1 MTTHMAHHFGTW
13 LSYGGTARM
22 VLAIVLLVS
31 AGGIAYAGI
40 RLPLPAWP
48 PRPSEKARAVMLVTW
63 LFAIAVLLVCVAAY
77 VKQMRQEHL
86 YHTPAADP
94 ITPVT
99 FIGVGVVFFIIVVS
113 NSSGGRVA
121 LTSAVA
127 GALAAPMI
135 FEFPFDLIV
144 MARTYPPIPPD
155 PALYRAL
162 FFVPLFCV
170 EFTTLALLTL
180 SPMVRLCRPAFFLFA
195 SMLGIFAVWGLSGF
209 AYPSTPLPIALNVMS
224 KLLAFAV
231 ALSLF
236 FPQRARASAQRSEL
250 VIDGVLAPVRGVE
263 PGRQTERREDLGVLE
278 HRIPADALGRD
289 REDLERVQLVSA
301 TDAPIGGE
309 PGLAVGGYRL
319 QTPVR
324 SGLPEDPVHEQAVVA
339 GAGEP
344 VEHRRHLHEHI
355 LGE

>member
-1 MTTHMAHHFGTW
+1 MTTHMAHHYGTW

-22 VLAIVLLVS
+22 VLAIVLLAA

-48 PRPSEKARAVMLVTW
+48 PRPSEKARAIMVVTW
-63 LFAIAVLLVCVAAY
+63 LFTIAALLVCVAAY

-86 YHTPAADP
+86 FHTPAADP

-99 FIGVGVVFFIIVVS
+99 FIGVGVIFFIIVVK
-113 NSSGGRVA
+113 NSQGGRVA

-144 MARTYPPIPPD
+144 MTRTYPPIPPD
-155 PALYRAL
+155 PALYRVL
-162 FFVPLFCV
+162 FFAPLFLV

-180 SPMVRLCRPAFFLFA
+180 SPMVRLSRTAPFLFA
-195 SMLGIFAVWGLSGF
+195 LMLGVFAVWGLSGF
-209 AYPSTPLPIALNVMS
+209 AYPSTPLPTALNVVS

-236 FPQRARASAQRSEL
+236 FPQRARQSEL
-250 VIDGVLAPVRGVE
+250 DQACAQGEAGEVGAAPAPGLVPDPVEMGTDGTHADVKLG
-263 PGRQTERREDLGVLE
+263 GDLGVGM
-278 HRIPADALGRD
+278 ALGD
-289 REDLERVQLVSA
+289 QGDQLPFPGAERQL
-301 TDAPIGGE
+301 IRG
-309 PGLAVGGYRL
+309 
-319 QTPVR
+319 
-324 SGLPEDPVHEQAVVA
+324 
-339 GAGEP
+339 
-344 VEHRRHLHEHI
+344 
-355 LGE
+355 